1 VIDYEGLRDLL
12 NFSSMQDLA
21 AAYRGWVEG
30 SLSKGMHFRDA
41 RWTESVAVGSEGFVT
56 ATKEKL
62 GVKAKGREV
71 IGAKGSYELRER
83 QAAYKGILRHE
94 NVVLRPQ
101 NEYFC
106 EDSFSIST

>member
-1 VIDYEGLRDLL
+1 
-12 NFSSMQDLA
+12 MQDFA

-30 SLSKGMHFRDA
+30 SLSKGIHSRDA
-41 RWTESVAVGSEGFVT
+41 RWTKSVAVGSEGFVT

-71 IGAKGSYELRER
+71 IGGNGSYELRER
-83 QAAYKGILRHE
+83 QAAYKGILGHE
-94 NVVLRPQ
+94 NDFLRPQ
-101 NEYFC
+101 NEFFW